1 MTVGE
6 RAGQEA
12 CEEHAA
18 DQQRRPLPFLAAAD
32 AIEYVQL
39 AAEAIQ
45 RAGLFGLRAAPSEG
59 LDRARRPRR

>member
-1 MTVGE
+1 VTVGE

-12 CEEHAA
+12 CEEHTA

-39 AAEAIQ
+39 AAEAI
-45 RAGLFGLRAAPSEG
+45 
-59 LDRARRPRR
+59 